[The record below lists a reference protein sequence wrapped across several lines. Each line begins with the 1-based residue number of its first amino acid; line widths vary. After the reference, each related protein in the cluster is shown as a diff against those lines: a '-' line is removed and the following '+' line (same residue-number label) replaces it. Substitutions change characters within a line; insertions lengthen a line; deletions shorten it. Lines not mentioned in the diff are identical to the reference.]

1 MSISLSS
8 TDLTIVVLAGGMGKR
23 MHSNLPKV
31 LNRLGNQ
38 TLIEH
43 VLTAAN
49 KLNPLETIVV
59 IPPGQQVIFEQCIT
73 NKDLKWVT
81 QTQALGTAHALQQA
95 LPYVTTENVLVLYG
109 DVPMIK
115 TDLLISLIDQCQGKM
130 GIITALTTSPYGYGR
145 IVRDSKQAITAIVEQ
160 KDCDEKTNAI
170 QEINTGI
177 GYYPVKFIKEY
188 WKKIDNNNK
197 QKEFYLTDY
206 IKLWAEQ
213 DTLAHITTHDL
224 TSVTGIN
231 TLVELNHA
239 ERLWQQDYALK
250 LMQQGVYIADPQ
262 RFDCRG
268 NLEAQPGSNIDIN
281 CIINGK
287 VSLGKHSKIGAN
299 CVLENVTIG
308 ENVTIKPFTI
318 LRNTQVES
326 HAQIGPFTFAKD
338 QTHIASHAQIGSF
351 VEAKC
356 TYLGSHSK
364 ANHLAYLGNLRIQ
377 ERVNIG
383 AGVIHCNYN
392 GIEKFTSTIQAD
404 AFIGANTNIIGP
416 AIVENHA
423 TIGAGSTISK
433 KAPAHKLTLSR
444 STQKTVEGWLSPRQ
458 KQQQTEQDSID
469 N

>member
-1 MSISLSS
+1 
-8 TDLTIVVLAGGMGKR
+8 
-23 MHSNLPKV
+23 
-31 LNRLGNQ
+31 
-38 TLIEH
+38 
-43 VLTAAN
+43 
-49 KLNPLETIVV
+49 
-59 IPPGQQVIFEQCIT
+59 
-73 NKDLKWVT
+73 
-81 QTQALGTAHALQQA
+81 AHALQQA

-281 CIINGK
+281 CIIN
-287 VSLGKHSKIGAN
+287 
-299 CVLENVTIG
+299 
-308 ENVTIKPFTI
+308 
-318 LRNTQVES
+318 
-326 HAQIGPFTFAKD
+326 
-338 QTHIASHAQIGSF
+338 
-351 VEAKC
+351 
-356 TYLGSHSK
+356 
-364 ANHLAYLGNLRIQ
+364 
-377 ERVNIG
+377 
-383 AGVIHCNYN
+383 
-392 GIEKFTSTIQAD
+392 
-404 AFIGANTNIIGP
+404 
-416 AIVENHA
+416 
-423 TIGAGSTISK
+423 
-433 KAPAHKLTLSR
+433 
-444 STQKTVEGWLSPRQ
+444 
-458 KQQQTEQDSID
+458 
-469 N
+469 